1 MRPETLA
8 RYEGRLTVESAA
20 LGNFEVEVPAAPKL
34 EREIDAL
41 WVAVKAMELEAALR
55 LATPEPGGIEGT
67 QTVHSLNRSALQR
80 GWRGPMRHRA
90 MILARSSAPTAE
102 QTCANTSDQPCAL
115 TLALLHSLH
124 YV

>member
-1 MRPETLA
+1 MFDAHSEMGQRRWNALA
-8 RYEGRLTVESAA
+8 RAPERSSDARKRMRGESAKQVA
-20 LGNFEVEVPAAPKL
+20 IDVLRAAG
-34 EREIDAL
+34 
-41 WVAVKAMELEAALR
+41 
-55 LATPEPGGIEGT
+55 EP
-67 QTVHSLNRSALQR
+67 L
-80 GWRGPMRHRA
+80 HRA